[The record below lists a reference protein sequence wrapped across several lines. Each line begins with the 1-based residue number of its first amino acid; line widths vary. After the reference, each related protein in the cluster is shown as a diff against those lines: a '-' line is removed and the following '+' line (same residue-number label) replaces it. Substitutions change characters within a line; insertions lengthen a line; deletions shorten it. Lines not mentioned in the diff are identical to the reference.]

1 MDPSRQ
7 IGKDDRKE
15 KENKM
20 IKYGIVE
27 DIEDIREELID
38 CISSDERFE
47 CILDC
52 DSVENMFNEL
62 DSSNIPDFIF
72 MDINLP
78 GMTGISGVK
87 LAKEKYPSIDFVM
100 MTNYDDSKRIFES
113 LQAGATGYLLKST
126 SFDDI
131 HKEIELLL
139 NGGAPMSPVV
149 ARKVLE
155 FFRPDKKIKEE
166 SPLTDREKQVVESL
180 VDGLSYKMIAGRL
193 EISIGTIF
201 THIKN
206 IYKKLHVNSKGEV
219 ISKSLKGEI

>member
-1 MDPSRQ
+1 MV
-7 IGKDDRKE
+7 KF
-15 KENKM
+15 
-20 IKYGIVE
+20 GIVE
-27 DIEDIREELID
+27 DVIDIRENIAE
-38 CISSDERFE
+38 CISSDERFICVFSCE
-47 CILDC
+47 
-52 DSVENMFNEL
+52 SVEEMLNSINADDL
-62 DSSNIPDFIF
+62 PRFIL

-78 GMTGISGVK
+78 GMSGISGVK
-87 LAKEKYPSIDFVM
+87 LIKQKYPGIDLVM
-100 MTNYDDSKRIFES
+100 LTNYDDSSRIFES
-113 LQAGATGYLLKST
+113 LQAGASGYLLKST

-131 HKEIELLL
+131 LKEINLLL

-155 FFRPDKKIKEE
+155 FFRPKKKRNEE
-166 SPLTDREKQVVESL
+166 SNLTDREKQVVEGL

>member
-1 MDPSRQ
+1 
-7 IGKDDRKE
+7 
-15 KENKM
+15 M

-27 DIEDIREELID
+27 DIEDIRESIID
-38 CISSDERFE
+38 CISSNEKFQCVLE
-47 CILDC
+47 C
-52 DSVENMFNEL
+52 DSVECMLKELNEANL
-62 DSSNIPDFIF
+62 PEFIF

-87 LAKEKYPSIDFVM
+87 LAKEKFPSIDFVM

-131 HKEIELLL
+131 HKEINLLL

-155 FFRPDKKIKEE
+155 FFRPEKKKKNEFK
-166 SPLTDREKQVVESL
+166 LTDREKQVVEGL

>member
-1 MDPSRQ
+1 
-7 IGKDDRKE
+7 
-15 KENKM
+15 M

-27 DIEDIREELID
+27 DIEDIRENIVD
-38 CISSDERFE
+38 CISSDERFKCVIE
-47 CILDC
+47 C
-52 DSVENMFNEL
+52 DSVECFLGSLKEDDL
-62 DSSNIPDFIF
+62 PEFVF

-100 MTNYDDSKRIFES
+100 LTNFDDSKRIFES

-155 FFRPDKKIKEE
+155 FFRPDKKKKDD
-166 SPLTDREKQVVESL
+166 SNLTDREKQVVEGL

>member
-1 MDPSRQ
+1 
-7 IGKDDRKE
+7 
-15 KENKM
+15 M

-27 DIEDIREELID
+27 DVEDIRESIID
-38 CISSDERFE
+38 CVSSDERFQCVLE
-47 CILDC
+47 C
-52 DSVENMFNEL
+52 DSVECMLKELNEANL
-62 DSSNIPDFIF
+62 PEFIF

-87 LAKEKYPSIDFVM
+87 LAKEKFSSIDFVM
-100 MTNYDDSKRIFES
+100 LTNFDDSKRIFES
-113 LQAGATGYLLKST
+113 LQVGASGYLLKST
-126 SFDDI
+126 SFDKLLEALD
-131 HKEIELLL
+131 LLL
-139 NGGAPMSPVV
+139 SGGAPMSPVV

-155 FFRPDKKIKEE
+155 FFRPQKKDKEK

>member
-1 MDPSRQ
+1 
-7 IGKDDRKE
+7 
-15 KENKM
+15 M
-20 IKYGIVE
+20 IKFGIVE
-27 DIEDIREELID
+27 DITDIREYVADSIT
-38 CISSDERFE
+38 SDERYVCLFS
-47 CILDC
+47 CG
-52 DSVENMFNEL
+52 SVEEML
-62 DSSNIPDFIF
+62 DVVKKDDLPRFIL

-78 GMTGISGVK
+78 GMSGISGVK
-87 LAKEKYPSIDFVM
+87 LIKQKYPGIDIVM
-100 MTNYDDSKRIFES
+100 LTNYDDSGRIFDS
-113 LQAGATGYLLKST
+113 LQAGASGYLLKTT

-131 HKEIELLL
+131 HKEIDLLL

-155 FFRPDKKIKEE
+155 FFRPQNKNSEG
-166 SPLTDREKQVVESL
+166 SNLTDREKQVVEGL

-193 EISIGTIF
+193 EISVGTIF